1 MAIGVLTGDLRLLTA
16 VGHRNLSQEQYFINT
31 KLLNLAYYYAPKVRQ
46 GQQRTTCFPYDS
58 IMSLVSF
65 SRGRPQCLSC
75 MRRTLNGFNDA
86 WVSST
91 RPQIRGKK
99 KLAKS
104 TTIKVRLLADIPRYG
119 RKGISSRHPYIYC
132 EIEHNAK
139 TLVGSIIPI
148 SPGRMRNDF
157 YPREKAEY
165 MTTAQ
170 LREAGLRDVDM
181 ERDSTF
187 GTSQRRVNAQES
199 KAIHSSIAI
208 PTAVPTAVPVAVEVD
223 LIKV

>member
-1 MAIGVLTGDLRLLTA
+1 
-16 VGHRNLSQEQYFINT
+16 
-31 KLLNLAYYYAPKVRQ
+31 
-46 GQQRTTCFPYDS
+46 
-58 IMSLVSF
+58 MSLVSF
-65 SRGRPQCLSC
+65 SLGRPQCLSC
-75 MRRTLNGFNDA
+75 IRRALNGFNHA

-119 RKGISSRHPYIYC
+119 RKGISSRCPYVC
-132 EIEHNAK
+132 FEIEHNAK
-139 TLVGSIIPI
+139 TIIGSIIPI

-157 YPREKAEY
+157 YLRDKAEY

-170 LREAGLRDVDM
+170 LRETGLRDADM

-187 GTSQRRVNAQES
+187 GTSQRRIAAQES
-199 KAIHSSIAI
+199 KAIEGPIAVS
-208 PTAVPTAVPVAVEVD
+208 TDVPTAVPIAVEVD
-223 LIKV
+223 LIKVRRTHHFI

>member
-1 MAIGVLTGDLRLLTA
+1 
-16 VGHRNLSQEQYFINT
+16 
-31 KLLNLAYYYAPKVRQ
+31 
-46 GQQRTTCFPYDS
+46 
-58 IMSLVSF
+58 MSLVSF

-119 RKGISSRHPYIYC
+119 RKGISSRHSYIC
-132 EIEHNAK
+132 HEIERNAK
-139 TLVGSIIPI
+139 KLVGSIIPI

-170 LREAGLRDVDM
+170 LRETGLRDADM

-187 GTSQRRVNAQES
+187 GTSQRRIPAQKSNA
-199 KAIHSSIAI
+199 IDSSV
-208 PTAVPTAVPVAVEVD
+208 AVPTAVATAVTSAVPIAVEVD
-223 LIKV
+223 LIKVRRTHHSI

>member
-1 MAIGVLTGDLRLLTA
+1 
-16 VGHRNLSQEQYFINT
+16 
-31 KLLNLAYYYAPKVRQ
+31 
-46 GQQRTTCFPYDS
+46 
-58 IMSLVSF
+58 
-65 SRGRPQCLSC
+65 
-75 MRRTLNGFNDA
+75 MRRALNGFNDA

-119 RKGISSRHPYIYC
+119 RKGISSRHPYTC
-132 EIEHNAK
+132 HEIKHNAK
-139 TLVGSIIPI
+139 TLVGSIISI

-157 YPREKAEY
+157 YPKDKAEY

-170 LREAGLRDVDM
+170 LRETGLRDADM

-187 GTSQRRVNAQES
+187 GTSKRRIAAQES
-199 KAIHSSIAI
+199 KSINNSIAI
-208 PTAVPTAVPVAVEVD
+208 PTATSTIPIAVEVD
-223 LIKV
+223 LIKVRMTRILFNITALLTV

>member
-1 MAIGVLTGDLRLLTA
+1 
-16 VGHRNLSQEQYFINT
+16 
-31 KLLNLAYYYAPKVRQ
+31 
-46 GQQRTTCFPYDS
+46 
-58 IMSLVSF
+58 
-65 SRGRPQCLSC
+65 
-75 MRRTLNGFNDA
+75 MRRALSGFNDA

-119 RKGISSRHPYIYC
+119 RKGISRRHPYICY
-132 EIEHNAK
+132 EIEHKAN
-139 TLVGSIIPI
+139 TLIGSIIPI

-157 YPREKAEY
+157 YPKDKAEY

-170 LREAGLRDVDM
+170 LRETGLRDVDM

-187 GTSQRRVNAQES
+187 GSHQRRIAAQES
-199 KAIHSSIAI
+199 KVIENPIAVS
-208 PTAVPTAVPVAVEVD
+208 TAVPIAVEVD
-223 LIKV
+223 LIKVRRTHRFI